1 MSCVA
6 RFAARLAVIS
16 AARSAVGFVV
26 RSVARSAARFV
37 VRSLSGCQRYYKRA
51 FRRACRASMDA
62 LRAGALGG

>member
-1 MSCVA
+1 MA
-6 RFAARLAVIS
+6 RFAARFAVIS
-16 AARSAVGFVV
+16 ASGFVV